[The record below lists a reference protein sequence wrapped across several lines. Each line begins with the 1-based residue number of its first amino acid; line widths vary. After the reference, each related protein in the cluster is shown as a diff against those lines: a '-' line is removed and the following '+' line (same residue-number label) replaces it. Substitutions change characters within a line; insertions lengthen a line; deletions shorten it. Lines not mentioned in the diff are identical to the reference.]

1 MDSFIK
7 NELETFEREVRE
19 NLQLEA
25 VRDIDSEENS
35 FFIIKIL
42 SIQKDAYRAP
52 FCSIGDKYLNFKN
65 EFTLKQSLEISFK
78 YVNKCLKILDR
89 ELYLQSKNYLKE
101 NLDEIILPRKDQH
114 HLINSK
120 VQYLKILQEKGFI
133 SQDSQILFPID
144 SDGEWIDFTKKKHFD
159 ELKKYLDQLWY
170 TKNYSTYTMKDK
182 KLAFKNKGCVLKL
195 PYAGSSDCV
204 LYPSNVTYDQEKN
217 NYLFWLAVYLKSFGL
232 SYKENPSHLGCLGF
246 TQGIIIDRYNPYIP
260 TIGEFRTFISNGDP
274 IAMSYSSELTKD
286 GFASIKPLFLKSS
299 IKDKNDLDGFFIYEK
314 TLELFKKS
322 INSSGSIKKFWNS
335 ELSDEE
341 NFIKLVMEKIVV
353 MSKEINS
360 LLNLDLNRFD
370 FVLNHNII
378 EGQPFNIM
386 INEIEDIVYGDASI
400 NQFMWVDSID
410 MKYEQFKYLKSVYPE
425 KYKSLIGIQDKLV
438 IQNFTDTDPFES
450 MDVSGL
456 IDSYQNALSSDNLTS
471 SRRKIR
477 ESKRSR
483 SKSSRSSSEDAF

>member
-1 MDSFIK
+1 MEKFLK
-7 NELETFEREVRE
+7 NELETFGKEVRE
-19 NLQLEA
+19 NLQLECQG
-25 VRDIDSEENS
+25 DIDSEEK
-35 FFIIKIL
+35 FFSIIKIL
-42 SIQKDAYRAP
+42 SIRKDAYRAP
-52 FCSIGDKYLNFKN
+52 FCSIGDKYLYLKN
-65 EFTLKQSLEISFK
+65 QFTLKESLEISFK
-78 YVNKCLKILDR
+78 FFNRSLKILDK
-89 ELYLQSKNYLKE
+89 ELYLQSKFYLKD

-144 SDGEWIDFTKKKHFD
+144 SKGEWIDFTKNKHFN
-159 ELKKYLDQLWY
+159 ELKTYLDQLGD
-170 TKNYSTYTMKDK
+170 TKNYNISSMRDK

-217 NYLFWLAVYLKSFGL
+217 NYLFWLAVYLKTLGL
-232 SYKENPSHLGCLGF
+232 SYEENPYYLGCLGF

-274 IAMSYSSELTKD
+274 IAMSYSSDLTKD
-286 GFASIKPLFLKSS
+286 GLASIKPLFLKSS
-299 IKDKNDLDGFFIYEK
+299 IKDKSDLDGFFIYEK

-322 INSSGSIKKFWNS
+322 INGSGSVRKYWNS

-341 NFIKLVMEKIVV
+341 NFIKLVMEKIAV

-378 EGQPFNIM
+378 EGQPFNLM
-386 INEIEDIVYGDASI
+386 INEIEDIVYGDGSI
-400 NQFMWVDSID
+400 NQFMYHDSIY
-410 MKYEQFKYLKSVYPE
+410 MKNEQFKYLKSVYPE
-425 KYKSLIGIQDKLV
+425 KYESLVGIQDKLV

-456 IDSYQNALSSDNLTS
+456 IDSYQNALSSINLTS
-471 SRRKIR
+471 DRRKTR
-477 ESKRSR
+477 SLKR
-483 SKSSRSSSEDAF
+483 